1 MWVSQ
6 QGCPT
11 ISHGR
16 DPPHVWSTQMAPGKH
31 VLCNLQSSGA
41 RPWKSKPVP
50 VEGPSLPRA
59 PPPSTSGA
67 PGQLAGRAQ
76 QSASASMHLL
86 GSPAGVGRVR
96 RPITGLCEHVL
107 GFCFFFLAT
116 PVDTGPKSPHQPR
129 SGSTHLV
136 EGLSPHQVRFQTLK
150 TTPEARNCSCSH
162 LCQGNLG
169 LREVKQPVQS
179 HTAFSSRPGTPAEQV
194 SPRHTLPGFRSKGL
208 GRARGPHHSY
218 RAGLQHRIS

>member
-107 GFCFFFLAT
+107 GFCFFFFSNT
-116 PVDTGPKSPHQPR
+116 
-129 SGSTHLV
+129 SGHWA
-136 EGLSPHQVRFQTLK
+136 QV
-150 TTPEARNCSCSH
+150 P
-162 LCQGNLG
+162 
-169 LREVKQPVQS
+169 
-179 HTAFSSRPGTPAEQV
+179 TPAQKWVYPPGRRAEPTPGAV
-194 SPRHTLPGFRSKGL
+194 SNPQDNS
-208 GRARGPHHSY
+208 
-218 RAGLQHRIS
+218 